1 MSMYLTD
8 LLNVVGCQL
17 SGVTISG
24 SPLVDRLIE
33 ERVVMERIKPLE
45 DKITY
50 KTEKLTKMASGKMAE
65 DDPLNQKPA
74 DIDDIDFGWILNS
87 LFFPIFNSGSDE
99 GEMEDEERT
108 AKKST
113 GKYVI
118 PKNRQAF
125 FDEPGTE
132 KAEERSKRK
141 AIRGAMADELMK
153 DTDEPEEI
161 NTGEL
166 HQSGKMSAR

>member
-1 MSMYLTD
+1 MYLTD

-87 LFFPIFNSGSDE
+87 LFFFQFLI
-99 GEMEDEERT
+99 
-108 AKKST
+108 
-113 GKYVI
+113 
-118 PKNRQAF
+118 QA
-125 FDEPGTE
+125 
-132 KAEERSKRK
+132 
-141 AIRGAMADELMK
+141 LMK
-153 DTDEPEEI
+153 EKW
-161 NTGEL
+161 
-166 HQSGKMSAR
+166 KMKNEQRKNQQENM

>member
-17 SGVTISG
+17 SGVSISG

-74 DIDDIDFGWILNS
+74 DIDDIDFGRI
-87 LFFPIFNSGSDE
+87 
-99 GEMEDEERT
+99 
-108 AKKST
+108 
-113 GKYVI
+113 
-118 PKNRQAF
+118 KNPLLCVKF
-125 FDEPGTE
+125 
-132 KAEERSKRK
+132 
-141 AIRGAMADELMK
+141 
-153 DTDEPEEI
+153 
-161 NTGEL
+161 
-166 HQSGKMSAR
+166 